1 MAPLESPGNGKVPI
15 NSLEEKEYRD
25 TDNSESRLLLTR
37 TDSGDVTAQ
46 SRYQTFEAFGD
57 VQHYRPVEQYEG
69 IHRYDPKFEW
79 KPKEERKLVRKVRS
93 CPDSVRRQS

>member
-1 MAPLESPGNGKVPI
+1 MAPLEAPGNGKVPI
-15 NSLEEKEYRD
+15 NSLEEKEYND
-25 TDNSESRLLLTR
+25 TDSESRLLLAR
-37 TDSGDVTAQ
+37 TDSDDVTAQ

-57 VQHYRPVEQYEG
+57 VPHYRPVEQYEG

-93 CPDSVRRQS
+93 CSDSARKEP